1 MTHHRDTVR
10 SDRHL
15 FYAFP
20 GRFPSTLLLL
30 TSLAACDT
38 TSRPDDTLGV
48 QTLARWEWHARLA
61 VEPDPTLTLVRLHVD
76 TTQGGGDVGL
86 ARYDFNPS
94 PAEGDEYAIT
104 LGLDFGHVRELRQD
118 VPYTLGPPP
127 ARIPAYATVT
137 CFCRPLRP
145 DSVRGTFRVATRG
158 LRQITGRVDAT
169 LYFTEWNDPARH
181 VTYALHQRIDLVK

>member
-61 VEPDPTLTLVRLHVD
+61 VEPDHTLTQVSLHVD
-76 TTQGGGDVGL
+76 TTQGGGEVGL
-86 ARYDFNPS
+86 ARKEFHPLPAKSVVYDIS
-94 PAEGDEYAIT
+94 
-104 LGLDFGHVRELRQD
+104 LGHD
-118 VPYTLGPPP
+118 
-127 ARIPAYATVT
+127 TVT
-137 CFCRPLRP
+137 LH
-145 DSVRGTFRVATRG
+145 TI
-158 LRQITGRVDAT
+158 RQ
-169 LYFTEWNDPARH
+169 
-181 VTYALHQRIDLVK
+181 ALMY